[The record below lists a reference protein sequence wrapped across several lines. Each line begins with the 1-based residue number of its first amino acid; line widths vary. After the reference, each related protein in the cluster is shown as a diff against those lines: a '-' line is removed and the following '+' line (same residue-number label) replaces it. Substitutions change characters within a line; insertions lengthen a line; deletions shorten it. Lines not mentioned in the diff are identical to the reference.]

1 MSLTCLHS
9 RHHDGDTLE
18 ILSIPNGVADGQ
30 ILRFVDELPER
41 LFAQRLVLGPVF
53 LLALSAAVLLS
64 LTTGATMEDFAVGAF
79 LGSAVCARGD
89 GVRRCRSEATL
100 GGEAVHCEMCILRRL
115 AGVVLRSSRLSWK
128 ASRQRSVVESLV
140 VFVCLSGMRCRE
152 KEV

>member
-1 MSLTCLHS
+1 MSLTCLHR

-30 ILRFVDELPER
+30 ILRCIDGLPEC
-41 LFAQRLVLGPVF
+41 LFAQLLVLGPV
-53 LLALSAAVLLS
+53 LLLTLSAAVLLNP
-64 LTTGATMEDFAVGAF
+64 TTGAAIEDFTVGAF

-115 AGVVLRSSRLSWK
+115 AGVVLTASRLSWK
-128 ASRQRSVVESLV
+128 ALV
-140 VFVCLSGMRCRE
+140 QCCRKPIRACLSGVRCRE